1 MKTFEKHYIGKG
13 KQVEGL
19 QIAKVTCKLDDIL
32 KHTHEYKGE
41 VYICF
46 EVAKMLNTD
55 KFGND
60 FTVYVN
66 KLVEKAAPEEKE
78 KPAAQAAAKPKN
90 APRQKAKDKDK
101 EEIPF

>member
-32 KHTHEYKGE
+32 KHTHEFKGD

-55 KFGND
+55 RFGND

-66 KLVEKAAPEEKE
+66 KLVEKADPPKNE
-78 KPAAQAAAKPKN
+78 KPATKAAMKPKKETTK
-90 APRQKAKDKDK
+90 KAKDKND

>member
-13 KQVEGL
+13 KQVQGL
-19 QIAKVTCKLDDIL
+19 QIAKVTCKLEDIL

-60 FTVYVN
+60 YTVYVN
-66 KLVEKAAPEEKE
+66 KLVETSDPQEKE
-78 KPAAQAAAKPKN
+78 KPATKTAMKPKN
-90 APRQKAKDKDK
+90 STRQKAKDKNK